1 MPTVLAAIGL
11 GVSNLQRSIDFYTK
25 TLAIGLQVTET
36 FDAPDFIETM
46 LAFPKEKGSKAIG
59 VEIAL
64 MQYKNDADNSVVPK
78 RQRQGKLMFYVDDV
92 QDLMERCKKAGVE
105 VYSDYG
111 DGDGVME
118 HLGIVRDPDEYLV
131 EFLPMV
137 FWMAAQGSKI

>member
-25 TLAIGLQVTET
+25 TLNIGLQATET
-36 FDAPDFIETM
+36 FDAPDFTETM
-46 LAFPKEKGSKAIG
+46 LALPKEKGSKAMG

-64 MQYKNDADNSVVPK
+64 MQYKDTDSSVIPK
-78 RQRQGKLMFYVDDV
+78 QRQGKIMFYVDDV
-92 QDLMERCKKAGVE
+92 EDVMERCKKAEVE

-111 DGDGVME
+111 EGDGVME
-118 HLGIVRDPDEYLV
+118 HLGIVRDPDGYLV

-137 FWMAAQGSKI
+137 FLMAAQGSKM